1 MLLSIISLALTVLFI
16 VFIFWCISAF
26 WAWLGRGKRLKGVCD
41 QDLVS
46 DDVKE
51 TVARLEALKAAQEL
65 ARRYPGQRDMP
76 LDGPPL
82 PPSPASPI

>member
-1 MLLSIISLALTVLFI
+1 MLLSIISFVLTVLFI

-65 ARRYPGQRDMP
+65 ARRYPSLRQ
-76 LDGPPL
+76 
-82 PPSPASPI
+82 ASAGGAEA

>member
-26 WAWLGRGKRLKGVCD
+26 WAWLKGVCD

-65 ARRYPGQRDMP
+65 ARRYPSLRQ
-76 LDGPPL
+76 
-82 PPSPASPI
+82 ASAGGAEA